1 MAATPRLK
9 RPRNEDVMTMIQK
22 GLIPAIAARDFWRHR
37 EWARICRKRVGR
49 LRDWRGNWD
58 DNSPIREDIRYTY
71 PKYAKARYDGYVG
84 NLWKKLL
91 TLGCSLVPE
100 MKGLV
105 SYGRWKWDPETAE
118 KRKEVGKILLLTE
131 KARWK
136 ARARLGGLLRRAAH
150 YRVWEA
156 VEELMA
162 QECNKRNI
170 LFQRSNEAFNMLVAT
185 RALIEEF
192 PESVRG
198 SESMDVHRAKR
209 SYELL
214 MPMSGGDLNY
224 MLSKFRHNIAF
235 DSDDYR
241 DKAMREVLK
250 DALERDE
257 EW

>member
-1 MAATPRLK
+1 
-9 RPRNEDVMTMIQK
+9 MTMIQK
-22 GLIPAIAARDFWRHR
+22 GMIPSIPARDFWRHR
-37 EWARICRKRVGR
+37 EWARICRKRVGK
-49 LRDWRGNWD
+49 LRSGWDHGKPIPMRG
-58 DNSPIREDIRYTY
+58 DILYTY
-71 PKYAKARYDGYVG
+71 PRKRDRYDGYVG
-84 NLWKKLL
+84 HLWKKLL

-118 KRKEVGKILLLTE
+118 KRKELGKTLLLTE
-131 KARWK
+131 KARTK
-136 ARARLGGLLRRAAH
+136 ALARLGGLLYRAAH
-150 YRVWEA
+150 YRVWES

-198 SESMDVHRAKR
+198 LESMGVHRAKR
-209 SYELL
+209 SYELE

-224 MLSKFRHNIAF
+224 VLSKFRHNVAF
-235 DSDDYR
+235 DGDSYQDQ
-241 DKAMREVLK
+241 AMREILK
-250 DALERDE
+250 DALQRDE
-257 EW
+257 DWD